1 MKTPFFAHRNDMGVF
16 TVGDVKRQYYF
27 GYMYGKS
34 TLLPP
39 HLFRLAMYPVLLFVL
54 SGCANGIVGKNTNK
68 NIQALNSTANK
79 AVTTVNDLITKSREN
94 ILDYLKDS
102 TRYTSRGIS
111 MGILEGTIG
120 YIDDPVNRKQL
131 MDFIDDLIAHVVGPT
146 REQLILL
153 KDSLLDPK
161 FVGQLSG
168 LAHNLMHELLVQPSS
183 DLLHLV
189 LKKETR
195 DQLDALLRIPIP
207 AILNDSAIIQIGKLR
222 DTLLG
227 PGMRNDLAGLVDA
240 TLWVINKR
248 LDTPLHQTIVS
259 IVEDSAKKGRRQA
272 DQLLYLLIGGVILV
286 SLIIFAIQRYL
297 LYKKN
302 QVLFYVTNEI
312 EKFRKTAGE
321 ADFQKLTGQ
330 IRQTMLDKRLEGD
343 LRQFLYKEGIN
354 KTP

>member
-1 MKTPFFAHRNDMGVF
+1 VKKPFFQSLTKSGVF
-16 TVGDVKRQYYF
+16 TVGDVRRQYYI
-27 GYMYGKS
+27 GDMYGKS
-34 TLLPP
+34 TLTSLHP
-39 HLFRLAMYPVLLFVL
+39 FRLAMYPALLL
-54 SGCANGIVGKNTNK
+54 LLAGCANGIVGKNTNK
-68 NIQALNSTANK
+68 NIQALNGTVNK
-79 AVTTVNDLITKSREN
+79 TVTTVSDLITKSRGD

-102 TRYTSRGIS
+102 TRSTSRGIF

-120 YIDDPVNRKQL
+120 YLDDPTNRKQL
-131 MDFIDDLIAHVVGPT
+131 MHFIDDLIAHAVEPA
-146 REQLILL
+146 REQLIEF
-153 KDSLLDPK
+153 KDSLLDHR

-168 LAHNLMHELLVQPSS
+168 LAHNLMHELLVQPST

-189 LKKETR
+189 LDKRTR
-195 DQLDALLRIPIP
+195 DGLDALLRIPIP

-227 PGMRNDLAGLVDA
+227 PGMRNDLAGLADA

-272 DQLLYLLIGGVILV
+272 DQILYLVIGGVILV
-286 SLIIFAIQRYL
+286 SLIIFAFQRYL
-297 LYKKN
+297 LYKRG

-312 EKFRKTAGE
+312 EKFRTTAGE

-330 IRQTMLDKRLEGD
+330 IRKTMLDKRLEGN